1 MWVKVA
7 DEPIPTY
14 GMNGKSFMLNLYYK
28 DYFGHTLE
36 RSSDL
41 VIAIWD
47 SICECFREV
56 GTKKEIN
63 DDDIS
68 EWWEDI

>member
-1 MWVKVA
+1 MWIKVA

-56 GTKKEIN
+56 
-63 DDDIS
+63 
-68 EWWEDI
+68 

>member
-1 MWVKVA
+1 MWIKVV

-28 DYFGHTLE
+28 DYFGQTLE

-47 SICECFREV
+47 SVCECFREV
-56 GTKKEIN
+56 RTKKEIN

-68 EWWEDI
+68 EWWKDI